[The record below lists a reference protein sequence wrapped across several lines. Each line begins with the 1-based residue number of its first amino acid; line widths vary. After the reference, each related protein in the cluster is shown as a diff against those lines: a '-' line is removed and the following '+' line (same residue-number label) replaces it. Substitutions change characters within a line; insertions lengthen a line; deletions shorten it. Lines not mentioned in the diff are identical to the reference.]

1 MLELFTK
8 KLETYLNTDE
18 ELTRR
23 LEGFKHFSGVPDRHY
38 KRARAQG
45 ISAVARAVKCYPFGG
60 KSLLGDC
67 ELVGICIDDLAE
79 NNRFTISL
87 KDRKFAIENGDP
99 KEPHLNITLSKELF
113 KKTVLGRYRWLWT
126 IGMEEVQISHS
137 EGLPHSDWVTI
148 LEVLVAMQELV
159 EFDKELWQAIENLE

>member
-1 MLELFTK
+1 MLDAFTT

-18 ELTRR
+18 ELQRR
-23 LEGFKHFSGVPDRHY
+23 LAGFKHFSGVPDGHY

-67 ELVGICIDDLAE
+67 EIVGIHIDGLKE
-79 NNRFTISL
+79 NNSFAISL
-87 KDRKFAIENGDP
+87 KDQKFSIENGDW
-99 KEPHLNITLSKELF
+99 KNPHLTIALSKELF

-126 IGMEEVQISHS
+126 IGMEEVKIGHS
-137 EGLPHSDWVTI
+137 DGLPHSDWVTI

-159 EFDKELWQAIENLE
+159 EFDKELWQTIESL

>member
-1 MLELFTK
+1 MLDAFTK

-18 ELTRR
+18 ELKRR
-23 LEGFKHFSGVPDRHY
+23 LAGFKHFSGVPNGHY

-60 KSLLGDC
+60 KSLLEDC
-67 ELVGICIDDLAE
+67 ELVGIRIAGLKE
-79 NNRFTISL
+79 NNTFAVSL
-87 KDRKFAIENGDP
+87 RDRKFEIQNADW
-99 KEPHLNITLSKELF
+99 KSPHLTIALSKELF

-126 IGMEEVQISHS
+126 IGMEEVKISHS

-159 EFDKELWQAIENLE
+159 EFDKELWQMIESL

>member
-1 MLELFTK
+1 MLDFCK
-8 KLETYLNTDE
+8 KYETYLNADA
-18 ELTRR
+18 ELQRR
-23 LEGFKHFSGVPDRHY
+23 LAGFKHFSGVPNGHY

-67 ELVGICIDDLAE
+67 ELVGIRIDDLKE
-79 NNRFTISL
+79 NSSFAISL
-87 KDRKFAIENGDP
+87 CDRKFEIKNADW
-99 KEPHLNITLSKELF
+99 KSPHLTIALSKELF

-126 IGMEEVQISHS
+126 IGMEEVKISHS

-159 EFDKELWQAIENLE
+159 EFDKELWQTIEGL